1 MRRMRDTIAALAA
14 SATMLAAV
22 AGGPA
27 SAQQQPAGNVPTFS
41 TDVAPIVYKHCV
53 SCHRPGEIAPMS
65 LLTYEQARPYA
76 RAIANAVTNRTMPP
90 WHAEAPAGT
99 FHNERLLSDAE
110 RQTLTAWAA
119 GGEVKGDPGDL
130 TATPV
135 CFGGRSLYTTEVGR
149 SKSEHV

>member
-1 MRRMRDTIAALAA
+1 MRRMRDKMAVLAA

-22 AGGPA
+22 AGGRA
-27 SAQQQPAGNVPTFS
+27 GAQQQPATSVPTFS

-76 RAIANAVTNRTMPP
+76 RAIANAVTNRAMPP
-90 WHAEAPAGT
+90 WHADAPAGT

-110 RQTLTAWAA
+110 RQTR
-119 GGEVKGDPGDL
+119 G
-130 TATPV
+130 
-135 CFGGRSLYTTEVGR
+135 VGR
-149 SKSEHV
+149 RRRAERRTERHARGACVRRWVALGPQRRCSKC